1 MKIICI
7 GHNYSDHIKGL
18 SNKTPENPVF
28 FMKPDTALLRNNE
41 DFYIPEFSNEIN
53 YEIELVVKIDRV
65 TKAIDRKFAH
75 RCYSE
80 IGVGIDFTAH
90 DLIQK
95 CKENGLPWEIAK
107 SFDKSAPLSAR
118 FIPIENIGGDINN
131 INFELKINGET
142 RQKSNS
148 KDMINDIN
156 TIIEYVSKFVTLK
169 IGDLIFTGT
178 PSGVGQVKI
187 GDRLEAYIENDKL
200 MDFNIK

>member
-18 SNKTPENPVF
+18 SNKTPENPIF

-148 KDMINDIN
+148 KDMINDID

>member
-148 KDMINDIN
+148 KDMINDID